1 MKIFIGLALCV
12 SISAQAATVFETQ
25 VRDENNKTAN
35 RTQQVWL
42 SDTVARVNNN
52 DKMYSL
58 LLLDNSQKSYFVD
71 INKKQVMDLSE
82 PPPMPKM
89 PKNAQPA
96 KPPIKAVLKKH
107 GAGDKIAGYDTV
119 EYHIYANDKLCG
131 SEFVSIEV
139 LNLPHVN
146 AFLTTMKQRSNLR
159 HKQQEH
165 LPFMSQN
172 LCQKA
177 RQQVADEL
185 VSKGAVLR
193 SLDDKG
199 KVQFEMHKISL
210 NQTPSAGYFEL
221 PKDFKVMTLQQ
232 MMQKMMQKAFKAKQP
247 APSATM
253 PAPK

>member
-1 MKIFIGLALCV
+1 MKLVIGLALCL

-25 VRDENNKTAN
+25 VRDEDNKGAT

-58 LLLDNSQKSYFVD
+58 LLLDSSQKSYFVD
-71 INKKQVMDLSE
+71 TNKKQVMDLSE

-89 PKNAQPA
+89 PKNAVAA

-107 GAGDKIAGYDTV
+107 GAGDKIAGYSTV
-119 EYHIYANDKLCG
+119 EYHIYADDALCG
-131 SEFVSIEV
+131 SEFVSLEV

-146 AFLTTMKQRSNLR
+146 AFLTTMKQRSDLR
-159 HKQQEH
+159 HKQQKH
-165 LPFMSQN
+165 LPFLSQN
-172 LCQKA
+172 LCQRA

-193 SLDDKG
+193 SLDANG
-199 KVQFEMHKISL
+199 KVQFEMHKINL
-210 NQTPSAGYFEL
+210 NQTAPVGYFDL
-221 PKDFKVMTLQQ
+221 PKNFKVMTLQQ
-232 MMQKMMQKAFKAKQP
+232 MMQELMQKAFKAKQS
-247 APSATM
+247 APSALM